1 MIRWQKGKRFCSSG
15 DYNLETLARIYVQPL
30 GRICLWILLLVVVW
44 TAGRYFFGNKRWWKI
59 GNAVGMTISA
69 YGILFFTVL
78 RRGTESA
85 EPATLIPFHSFI
97 EAQIQPEKYREMLM
111 NVFLFV
117 PFGLTAPNVLSRL
130 KRLWP
135 VIFTVV
141 SAFILSVAIEFT
153 QYYFHLGRCEV
164 DDVIMN
170 TLGAAIGANA
180 YVMALWMN
188 RFKNEKD

>member
-1 MIRWQKGKRFCSSG
+1 
-15 DYNLETLARIYVQPL
+15 
-30 GRICLWILLLVVVW
+30 
-44 TAGRYFFGNKRWWKI
+44 
-59 GNAVGMTISA
+59 
-69 YGILFFTVL
+69 
-78 RRGTESA
+78 
-85 EPATLIPFHSFI
+85 
-97 EAQIQPEKYREMLM
+97 MLM

-153 QYYFHLGRCEV
+153 QYYFHLGRCEM

-170 TLGAAIGANA
+170 TLGAAIGTVPVILVQTGVAEKVA
-180 YVMALWMN
+180 EMIKVWI
-188 RFKNEKD
+188 KNKQH